1 MMIFKNSWCFIDL
14 EMMAGVQSVDFDKM
28 FS

>member
-1 MMIFKNSWCFIDL
+1 MMIFKNSWCFTDL
-14 EMMAGVQSVDFDKM
+14 EMMAEIQSVDFDKM